1 VIGVPFGKY
10 SRKSGGPARSPIR
23 NRAPAGG
30 GGGWDTKSYA
40 FDGTLDRVDVDGVVT
55 GTTNFDFQD
64 EAHTISVWF
73 KTTTAA
79 KQAVWS
85 FGDNRSTTWYYL
97 QVQGTVGSDGPRVK
111 FLGKSNT
118 AALFGRA
125 GATSSPNGTTGEVWV
140 QSDDTNGINPTDGNW
155 HNVIVTFSGQ
165 ASTDEALKIYIDG
178 NYVGFSQ
185 TRGTDVTWDEFT
197 VGVLRTADGDDTE
210 QFFIGNIAQISMWTS
225 ALSAENATA
234 VYAMGN
240 SMDTRTLTPAPVHL
254 YRFGDGDDNGPG
266 TLTDYGSGDKDGTS
280 EGDPTIVTDSP
291 P

>member
-1 VIGVPFGKY
+1 MKGVPYNSAMFRTNPVK
-10 SRKSGGPARSPIR
+10 KSGSG
-23 NRAPAGG
+23 GG

-40 FDGTLDRVDVDGVVT
+40 FDGVGDYVDIDGVVT

-64 EAHTISVWF
+64 EPHTISAWF

-79 KQAVWS
+79 KQGVWS
-85 FGDNRSTTWYYL
+85 FGDNRDKTWYYL
-97 QVQGTVGSDGPRVK
+97 QVQGTVGGDGPRVK
-111 FLGKSNT
+111 LLGRYNNN
-118 AALFGRA
+118 ALFGRA
-125 GATSSPNGTTGEVWV
+125 DATSSPNGATGEVWV

-165 ASTDEALKIYIDG
+165 ASTNEALKIYIDG

-185 TRGTDVTWDEFT
+185 SRGTDVTFDEFT
-197 VGVLRTADGDDTE
+197 VGVLRKDDGDDTE

-225 ALSAENATA
+225 ALSPANAAA
-234 VYAMGN
+234 VYALGN
-240 SMDTRTLTPAPVHL
+240 SMDTRLLTPAPIHL

-266 TLTDYGSGDKDGTS
+266 TLTDYGSGDKDGTG